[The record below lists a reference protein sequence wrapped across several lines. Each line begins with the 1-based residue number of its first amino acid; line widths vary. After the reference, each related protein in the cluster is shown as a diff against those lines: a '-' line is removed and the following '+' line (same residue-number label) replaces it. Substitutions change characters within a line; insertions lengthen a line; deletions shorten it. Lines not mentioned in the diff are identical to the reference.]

1 MGLSSPNR
9 CRKNTFSDLC
19 QHVCITSLFHFHTF
33 HFFIKRVLFHGWLTK
48 LVYYCSLAI
57 NVHCK
62 FLENHCLIAVP

>member
-33 HFFIKRVLFHGWLTK
+33 IFFPKTSTVSRMVNETRITVLL
-48 LVYYCSLAI
+48 L
-57 NVHCK
+57 
-62 FLENHCLIAVP
+62 